1 VFILNVLKPLPLN
14 LGALI
19 CVERRNLVMIIQ
31 RINRTNPEKVFIV
44 VQNGSASSIGKG
56 YPVVYEYDG
65 TSDGLS
71 VTDVNTGAAAK
82 NHLVAGLLDATLAAG
97 AYGLAQCYGVRTDA
111 PFPRHGIATNSNQ
124 VVGDA
129 MVLFTASS
137 ILSAAAAG
145 AVSAYLPG
153 IVCGQTL
160 ASSGTSTLTST
171 GTVFL
176 RLM

>member
-1 VFILNVLKPLPLN
+1 
-14 LGALI
+14 
-19 CVERRNLVMIIQ
+19 MIIQ
-31 RINRTNPEKVFIV
+31 RINRTNPEKVFV
-44 VQNGSASSIGKG
+44 VVNNGSAASIGKG
-56 YPVVYEYDG
+56 YPVVYEFDA
-65 TSDGLS
+65 TNDGLS
-71 VTDVNTGAAAK
+71 VTDVNTGTAAR
-82 NHLVAGLLDATLAAG
+82 NHLVAGLLDTTLAAG

-111 PFPRHGIATNSNQ
+111 PMPRQGTATNANQ

-137 ILSAAAAG
+137 IISNVAAG

-160 ASSGTSTLTST
+160 ASSGTSTLTTT